1 MSSGIIKGPIKGSS
15 GLGEARR
22 GPVRKR
28 TTDNTATDLMQIPVS
43 PNETVR
49 LRVEVLARSTVDEH
63 MCWTISALFYRI
75 GSGNV
80 QREDYDQV
88 ESGQQTA
95 TSSATASL
103 EADTATQK
111 ADLRVKGET
120 GKTIDWEATATI
132 SRVVNP

>member
-1 MSSGIIKGPIKGSS
+1 MKSPIKGSS
-15 GLGEARR
+15 GLGESRR
-22 GPVRKR
+22 DSVRVR
-28 TTDNTATDLMQIPVS
+28 TTDNTPADLMQIPVN
-43 PNETVR
+43 PGEAVR
-49 LRVEVLARSTVDEH
+49 VRVEVLARSTVHEV

-80 QREDYDQV
+80 TREDYDQV

-103 EADTATQK
+103 EADTTTQK
-111 ADLRVKGET
+111 ADLRVTGET